1 VNRLRIAVASAA
13 LGAVALAATPVIA
26 ASGSAASHA
35 TATVTI
41 NVTAKDF
48 SFKLSKASV
57 KHGTT
62 VIFKLT
68 NKGAV
73 VHDFQ
78 IVPLHKKTPYT
89 QPGKSSKLTI
99 KFTKKGSFKYICTIP
114 RHAQQG
120 MEGIFKVT

>member
-13 LGAVALAATPVIA
+13 LGAVVLAATPVIA
-26 ASGSAASHA
+26 ASGSASQA

-41 NVTAKDF
+41 NVTAKEF

-57 KHGTT
+57 KKGTT

-78 IVPLHKKTPYT
+78 IVPLHKKTPFT
-89 QPGKSSKLTI
+89 QPGKSSKVTI

-120 MEGIFKVT
+120 MQGTFKVT

>member
-1 VNRLRIAVASAA
+1 MNRLRIALASAA

-26 ASGSAASHA
+26 ASGSASQAKA
-35 TATVTI
+35 PVTI

-57 KHGTT
+57 KAGTT

-120 MEGIFKVT
+120 MQGTFKVT

>member
-13 LGAVALAATPVIA
+13 LAAVALAATPVFA
-26 ASGSAASHA
+26 ASGSAGQAKA
-35 TATVTI
+35 PVTI

-57 KHGTT
+57 KAGTT
-62 VIFKLT
+62 VTFKMT

-78 IVPLHKKTPYT
+78 IVPLHKKTPFT
-89 QPGKSSKLTI
+89 QPGKSSKVTI

-120 MEGIFKVT
+120 MEGTFKVT

>member
-1 VNRLRIAVASAA
+1 
-13 LGAVALAATPVIA
+13 LAATPVIA
-26 ASGSAASHA
+26 ASGSASQAEA
-35 TATVTI
+35 PVTI

-99 KFTKKGSFKYICTIP
+99 KFAKKGSFKSICTIP
-114 RHAQQG
+114 RHAQEG
-120 MEGIFKVT
+120 MEGTFKVT

>member
-1 VNRLRIAVASAA
+1 VKRLRIAVASAA
-13 LGAVALAATPVIA
+13 LAVVALGAAPVIA
-26 ASGSAASHA
+26 ASGSAK
-35 TATVTI
+35 ATVTI

-57 KHGTT
+57 KKGTT

-73 VHDFQ
+73 LHDFK
-78 IVPLHKKTPYT
+78 IVPLNKKTPYAN
-89 QPGKSSKLTI
+89 PGKTTKVTI

-114 RHAQQG
+114 RHAQEG
-120 MEGIFKVT
+120 MEGTFKVT